1 MRPVEAVDAACR
13 TGRETLVVNPQQEEF
28 RRNANGATS
37 QDSKGP
43 RPSGHPLNRGSSRGD
58 AGRPV
63 PKGQVSPYG
72 PAGEPVAE
80 DDSDTRS

>member
-1 MRPVEAVDAACR
+1 MPAVEAVDAACR
-13 TGRETLVVNPQQEEF
+13 TWRETLVVNPQQEEF
-28 RRNANGATS
+28 RRNAKGATS

-43 RPSGHPLNRGSSRGD
+43 TPTGHPRNSGSSRGD

-80 DDSDTRS
+80 DDSDTRA

>member
-1 MRPVEAVDAACR
+1 MPPPVP
-13 TGRETLVVNPQQEEF
+13 GRETPVVNPQQEEF
-28 RRNANGATS
+28 RRNAKGATS

-43 RPSGHPLNRGSSRGD
+43 KPTGHPLNSGSSRGD

-80 DDSDTRS
+80 DDSDTR